1 MADSRISVPPENRR
15 GEPFEVRISIRHPM
29 ETGYRTNEFGDHVAR
44 NVIRRFSCRY
54 NGTPVLA
61 VRVTSGIAAN
71 PYFRFFV
78 TARESG
84 TLDFEWVDD
93 ADVHGEAQATVKVV

>member
-1 MADSRISVPPENRR
+1 M
-15 GEPFEVRISIRHPM
+15 EVRISIRHPM
-29 ETGYRTNEFGDHVAR
+29 ETGYRSDDTGKHVAR
-44 NVIRRFSCRY
+44 NVINRFVCRY
-54 NGTPVLA
+54 NGQPVFSA
-61 VRVTSGIAAN
+61 RTTSGIAAN

-93 ADVHGEAQATVKVV
+93 AGARGQAQAAIKVA